1 MTMRTLNSL
10 VRACLAAAMIGVV
23 VVAISASP
31 AAQSAPAQQ
40 STIPAQPTPAQ
51 PAEASPP
58 TESNTD
64 ASGMPLPADYVI
76 GPNDVLTIRY
86 WREETMSA
94 EVAVRPDGKIS
105 LPLLNDVQASGLTPD
120 ALRVRIVEAASRFVE
135 SPVVSVNVKEIKSRK
150 VFITGMVSK
159 PGEYP
164 LIAPTSVIQLI
175 AIAGGLLEFSDS
187 ENIMVIRPSEKNFRG
202 DPFAFRVNYKDITRR
217 RNLQQNIELKPG
229 DTVVVP

>member
-1 MTMRTLNSL
+1 MTMRRLSSL
-10 VRACLAAAMIGVV
+10 VGTRLAAVMTGI
-23 VVAISASP
+23 VVAMSASP
-31 AAQSAPAQQ
+31 AAQDAPAQQ
-40 STIPAQPTPAQ
+40 PPAVPAQPTVAT
-51 PAEASPP
+51 EP
-58 TESNTD
+58 TQSNTD
-64 ASGMPLPADYVI
+64 ASGTPLPADYVI

-164 LIAPTSVIQLI
+164 LVAPTSVIQLI

-187 ENIMVIRPSEKNFRG
+187 ENIMVIRPSQKNFRG

>member
-1 MTMRTLNSL
+1 MIMRTVSS
-10 VRACLAAAMIGVV
+10 RARVAAAIVTA
-23 VVAISASP
+23 VAVLSLPHSGSAQNAPTSQP
-31 AAQSAPAQQ
+31 AAPVS
-40 STIPAQPTPAQ
+40 PAQPVQT
-51 PAEASPP
+51 
-58 TESNTD
+58 NTD
-64 ASGMPLPADYVI
+64 ASGVPLPADYVI

-86 WREETMSA
+86 WREDTMSA

-105 LPLLNDVQASGLTPD
+105 LPLLNDVVAAGLTPD
-120 ALRVRIVEAASRFVE
+120 DLRMRIVEAAGRFVE

-150 VFITGMVSK
+150 VFITGMVAK

-175 AIAGGLLEFSDS
+175 AIAGGLQEFADQ
-187 ENIMVIRPSEKNFRG
+187 ENIMVIRPSQKNFRG
-202 DPFAFRVNYKDITRR
+202 DPFAFRVNYRDITRR

>member
-10 VRACLAAAMIGVV
+10 VRTQLAAAIVTSITMVSL
-23 VVAISASP
+23 AASP
-31 AAQSAPAQQ
+31 AAQNPPSSSQPTSSEQPAQ
-40 STIPAQPTPAQ
+40 SK
-51 PAEASPP
+51 
-58 TESNTD
+58 TD
-64 ASGMPLPADYVI
+64 ASGTPLPADYVI
-76 GPNDVLTIRY
+76 GPNDVLTIKY
-86 WREETMSA
+86 WREDTMSA

-105 LPLLNDVQASGLTPD
+105 LPLLNDVQAAGLTPD
-120 ALRVRIVEAASRFVE
+120 DLRMRIVEAAARFVE
-135 SPVVSVNVKEIKSRK
+135 APVVSVNVKEIKSRK

-164 LIAPTSVIQLI
+164 LIAPTSVLQLI
-175 AIAGGLLEFSDS
+175 AIAGGLMEFADQ
-187 ENIMVIRPSEKNFRG
+187 ENIMVLRPSQKNFRG